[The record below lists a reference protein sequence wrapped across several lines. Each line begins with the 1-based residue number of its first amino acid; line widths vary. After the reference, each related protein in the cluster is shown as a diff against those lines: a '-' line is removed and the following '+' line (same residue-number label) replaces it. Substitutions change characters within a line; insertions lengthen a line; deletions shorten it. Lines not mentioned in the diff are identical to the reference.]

1 MLLWILQVS
10 TFCIIF
16 AQGVR
21 YACALLDVRLVLGL
35 RLGRG
40 LAGKI
45 SKKQKIKLI
54 DAMIKRIFLALVAM
68 LPVAATASVGIANAA
83 DDAPAQ
89 QSATTE
95 AAAPAP
101 MKMATVNVQELFD
114 AMPDKATAEASLK
127 NASEKYQAEYKTIQD
142 EFNKKYADY
151 QALANDAATPQTIK
165 ERRMQEL
172 QENDQ
177 KIQSFQRQAQT
188 DLDELRKNLTAPI
201 YTKIQKAIEVVGA
214 EEGFTYIIDTS
225 DNRVVFRGAGAIDVT
240 AKVKAK
246 LGLQ

>member
-1 MLLWILQVS
+1 
-10 TFCIIF
+10 
-16 AQGVR
+16 
-21 YACALLDVRLVLGL
+21 
-35 RLGRG
+35 
-40 LAGKI
+40 
-45 SKKQKIKLI
+45 
-54 DAMIKRIFLALVAM
+54 MIKKMFLALVAV
-68 LPVAATASVGIANAA
+68 LPMVANAGVSNGGA
-83 DDAPAQ
+83 AEDEAPAQ
-89 QSATTE
+89 QTSASDVVSPTV
-95 AAAPAP
+95 
-101 MKMATVNVQELFD
+101 MKLATVNVQELFD
-114 AMPDKATAEASLK
+114 AMPEKATAEASLK
-127 NASEKYQAEYKTIQD
+127 NASDKYQAEYKTIQD

-177 KIQSFQRQAQT
+177 KIQSFQRQAKL

-201 YTKIQKAIEVVGA
+201 YAKIQKAVEAVGN

-246 LGLQ
+246 LEAQQ

>member
-1 MLLWILQVS
+1 M
-10 TFCIIF
+10 
-16 AQGVR
+16 
-21 YACALLDVRLVLGL
+21 
-35 RLGRG
+35 
-40 LAGKI
+40 
-45 SKKQKIKLI
+45 
-54 DAMIKRIFLALVAM
+54 FLALVAV
-68 LPVAATASVGIANAA
+68 LPMVANAGVSNVGA
-83 DDAPAQ
+83 AEDEAPAQ
-89 QSATTE
+89 QTSASDVVSPTV
-95 AAAPAP
+95 
-101 MKMATVNVQELFD
+101 MKLATVNVQELFD
-114 AMPDKATAEASLK
+114 AMPEKATAEASLK
-127 NASEKYQAEYKTIQD
+127 NASDKYQAEYKTIQD

-177 KIQSFQRQAQT
+177 KIQSFQRQAKL

-201 YTKIQKAIEVVGA
+201 YAKIQKAVEAVGN

-246 LGLQ
+246 LEAQQ

>member
-1 MLLWILQVS
+1 
-10 TFCIIF
+10 
-16 AQGVR
+16 
-21 YACALLDVRLVLGL
+21 
-35 RLGRG
+35 
-40 LAGKI
+40 
-45 SKKQKIKLI
+45 
-54 DAMIKRIFLALVAM
+54 MIKKMFLALVAV
-68 LPVAATASVGIANAA
+68 LPMVANAGVSNGGA
-83 DDAPAQ
+83 AEDEAPAQ
-89 QSATTE
+89 QTSASDVVSPTV
-95 AAAPAP
+95 
-101 MKMATVNVQELFD
+101 MKLAIVNVQELFD
-114 AMPDKATAEASLK
+114 AMPEKATAEASLK
-127 NASEKYQAEYKTIQD
+127 NASDKYQAEYKTIQD

-177 KIQSFQRQAQT
+177 KIQSFQRQAKL

-201 YTKIQKAIEVVGA
+201 YAKIQKAVEAVGN

-246 LGLQ
+246 LEAQQ

>member
-1 MLLWILQVS
+1 
-10 TFCIIF
+10 
-16 AQGVR
+16 
-21 YACALLDVRLVLGL
+21 
-35 RLGRG
+35 
-40 LAGKI
+40 
-45 SKKQKIKLI
+45 
-54 DAMIKRIFLALVAM
+54 MIKKMFLALVAM
-68 LPVAATASVGIANAA
+68 LPMVANAGVSNVGA
-83 DDAPAQ
+83 AEDEAPAQ
-89 QSATTE
+89 QTSASDVVSPTV
-95 AAAPAP
+95 
-101 MKMATVNVQELFD
+101 MKLATVNVQELFD
-114 AMPDKATAEASLK
+114 AMPEKATAEASLK
-127 NASEKYQAEYKTIQD
+127 NASDKYQAEYKTIQD

-177 KIQSFQRQAQT
+177 KIQSFQRQAKL

-201 YTKIQKAIEVVGA
+201 YAKIQKAVEAVGN

-246 LGLQ
+246 LEAQQ

>member
-1 MLLWILQVS
+1 
-10 TFCIIF
+10 
-16 AQGVR
+16 
-21 YACALLDVRLVLGL
+21 
-35 RLGRG
+35 
-40 LAGKI
+40 
-45 SKKQKIKLI
+45 
-54 DAMIKRIFLALVAM
+54 MIKKMFLALVAV
-68 LPVAATASVGIANAA
+68 LPMVANAGVSNVGA
-83 DDAPAQ
+83 AEDEAPAQ
-89 QSATTE
+89 QTSASDVVSPTV
-95 AAAPAP
+95 
-101 MKMATVNVQELFD
+101 MKLATVNVQELFD
-114 AMPDKATAEASLK
+114 AMPEKATAEASLK
-127 NASEKYQAEYKTIQD
+127 NASDKYQAEYKTIQD

-177 KIQSFQRQAQT
+177 KIQSFQRQAKL

-201 YTKIQKAIEVVGA
+201 YAKIQKAVEAVGN

-246 LGLQ
+246 LEAQQ

>member
-1 MLLWILQVS
+1 M
-10 TFCIIF
+10 
-16 AQGVR
+16 
-21 YACALLDVRLVLGL
+21 
-35 RLGRG
+35 
-40 LAGKI
+40 
-45 SKKQKIKLI
+45 
-54 DAMIKRIFLALVAM
+54 FLALVAM
-68 LPVAATASVGIANAA
+68 LPMVANAGVSNVGA
-83 DDAPAQ
+83 AEDEAPAQ
-89 QSATTE
+89 QTSASDVVSPTV
-95 AAAPAP
+95 
-101 MKMATVNVQELFD
+101 MKLATVNVQELFD
-114 AMPDKATAEASLK
+114 AMPEKATAEASLK
-127 NASEKYQAEYKTIQD
+127 NASDKYQAEYKTIQD

-177 KIQSFQRQAQT
+177 KIQSFQRQAKL

-201 YTKIQKAIEVVGA
+201 YAKIQKAVEAVGN

-246 LGLQ
+246 LEAQQ